1 MRNSSTVPSK
11 QYLGLILLIIFWGS
25 AFPIIKLALEFMSP
39 FMIALIRV
47 TVGGTLLFL
56 FVRKLA
62 YGVKESISALLNIGI
77 FLILLNLGI
86 QYSANPGLASTL
98 IYTQPVFV
106 LILSRLVLKERINLL
121 QALGIVL
128 AFTGVIASV
137 GIGNFDLGSII
148 ALLGGLTWAVGTIYY
163 RIYLRDRDVL
173 ALNAYMS
180 LFSGLFIAPV
190 SLLEPRIS
198 PSLEGIGLTLL
209 VSVTAQALGF
219 ILWFNAVK
227 SIGPVKA
234 STVVLLVP
242 VSSYLFSYLLL
253 GELPTLEE
261 AVGSA
266 ITLLGVFLTF
276 IPGINVRRG

>member
-1 MRNSSTVPSK
+1 MPSK

-106 LILSRLVLKERINLL
+106 LILSRLVLKERINPL

>member
-1 MRNSSTVPSK
+1 MPPK
-11 QYLGLILLIIFWGS
+11 QYMGLILLILFWGS
-25 AFPIIKLALEFMSP
+25 AFPIIKITLQFMSP
-39 FMIALIRV
+39 FIIALIRV

-56 FVRKLA
+56 VVRKLA

-77 FLILLNLGI
+77 FLVLLNLGI

-121 QALGIVL
+121 QVLGIVL

-137 GIGNFDLGSII
+137 GLSNFDLGSVI

-163 RIYLRDRDVL
+163 RVYLRDRDVL

-180 LFSGLFIAPV
+180 LFSGLFLAPV
-190 SLLEPRIS
+190 SLVEPRFT
-198 PSLEGIGLTLL
+198 PNLEGIGLALL

-227 SIGPVKA
+227 SIGPVRA
-234 STVVLLVP
+234 STIVLLVP

-253 GELPTLEE
+253 GEIPTLEE

-266 ITLLGVFLTF
+266 VTLFGIFLTF
-276 IPGINVRRG
+276 IPGINTRKLS

>member
-1 MRNSSTVPSK
+1 MPSK

>member
-1 MRNSSTVPSK
+1 MPSK

-106 LILSRLVLKERINLL
+106 LILSRLVLKERINPL

-227 SIGPVKA
+227 FIGPVKA